1 MNSTANIIRL
11 AITFGILM
19 LMQVLI
25 FNNLDLVNLCNPFIY
40 VAFIMTLPIGTPPPV
55 TMLISLLTGLTV
67 DITVNT
73 PGMHA
78 AACVAI
84 AYFRPMFFK
93 LIAFRTGYKEDELP
107 LLHTYGLAWYFKYT
121 IMMVS
126 LHHIILF
133 LVEQYDTFFAI
144 PTLIRIAASIAAT
157 TVLVLL
163 FGMAQPKHTVRSE
176 D

>member
-1 MNSTANIIRL
+1 
-11 AITFGILM
+11 M
-19 LMQVLI
+19 LLQVLI
-25 FNNLDLVNLCNPFIY
+25 FNNLDFVNLCNPFIY
-40 VAFIMTLPIGTPPPV
+40 VAFIMSLPFGTPVPV
-55 TMLISLLTGLTV
+55 AMVIGLLTGFSV

-78 AACVAI
+78 SACVAI
-84 AYFRPMFFK
+84 AFFRPMFFK

-144 PTLIRIAASIAAT
+144 PTLIRIAASIAMT
-157 TVLVLL
+157 TVVVLL
-163 FGMAQPKHTVRSE
+163 FGMAQPKYSSRSE